1 MIFRLRQ
8 PERELR
14 ESKGKL
20 MKGNESKIPFISF
33 HKFFRIQTFQRVM
46 AEKNKKSLACRPSR
60 SGLCS
65 GGFFKQPR
73 TVPAGPKAGVGSVST
88 NS

>member
-46 AEKNKKSLACRPSR
+46 AEKIKNLSR
-60 SGLCS
+60 AAPRAPGCAL
-65 GGFFKQPR
+65 GGF
-73 TVPAGPKAGVGSVST
+73 S
-88 NS
+88 NSRERFPPGQRSA